1 MHVRMHAC
9 AVPVGLTERGREE
22 GERRETE
29 REREGEKK
37 REREKER

>member
-22 GERRETE
+22 GETE

-37 REREKER
+37 REREKGR